1 MNILRLP
8 ACNFL
13 SQYYF
18 YNIFLQKSCMFSLQ
32 TLAKFEVT
40 KTGSGVGFLRLTAVC
55 FSPHCS
61 ICTVTLFS
69 ALGTGYKYT
78 FSGIGFST
86 EIRKLRSY
94 KRTGSSASSYHKSHN
109 GKDKTCSANRS
120 GEQRSFVVVV
130 EHFEI
135 FASAICKGY
144 YHSK

>member
-8 ACNFL
+8 ACNSL

-18 YNIFLQKSCMFSLQ
+18 YNTFLQKSCMFSLQ
-32 TLAKFEVT
+32 TLAKFEAT
-40 KTGSGVGFLRLTAVC
+40 KTGSGVEFLRLTAVC
-55 FSPHCS
+55 FSPNCPN
-61 ICTVTLFS
+61 CTVTHFD

-86 EIRKLRSY
+86 EIRILRSY
-94 KRTGSSASSYHKSHN
+94 KRTGGSASSYHNSHN
-109 GKDKTCSANRS
+109 REDKTCDANRS
-120 GEQRSFVVVV
+120 GEQRSFVAVV